1 MKKKLSLLIPALLIF
16 TLMISGCENIILV
29 PGRSSGAV
37 TENSSVSEPLSA
49 YPVTLNETEITKAP
63 EKIVSLTPAYTEILF
78 EMGYGDKI
86 VAVSD
91 YCDYPES
98 VKELP
103 KAASSANPDI
113 SAIKKLSPDL
123 VITAT
128 PIVTK
133 DKISLEAQGIKVLT
147 ITSPKT
153 IEEFENVYKFFGLAM
168 NGIFDG
174 ESVGEKAF
182 APIKKQLESIQKTD
196 KTFVYVTAANTPA
209 GKDTFENAILSL
221 FGTNIAESASG
232 YTFKAETLKDN
243 QPDLIFVSDTIGK
256 DMLTTNENY
265 SELKAVKDGKITVLT
280 NKYFERPSGRITE
293 LLAEIS
299 KAFPA
304 EKPETTSSKTD
315 SSDIAESTDSKEN
328 SDTEST
334 ESKTENASS
343 ATSE

>member
-1 MKKKLSLLIPALLIF
+1 MKKKILLLTLALLIL
-16 TLMISGCENIILV
+16 TLSISGCENIILV
-29 PGRSSGAV
+29 PGRLSGAV
-37 TENSSVSEPLSA
+37 TEEGSSNEQISA
-49 YPVTLNETEITKAP
+49 YPVTLNDTEITEAP

-86 VAVSD
+86 VAVSE

-113 SAIKKLSPDL
+113 TAIKKLSPDL
-123 VITAT
+123 IITAT

-133 DKISLEAQGIKVLT
+133 DKRSLEAEGIKVLT

-153 IEEFENVYKFFGLAM
+153 IDEFENVYKFFGLAM
-168 NGIFDG
+168 NGVFDG

-182 APIKKQLESIQKTD
+182 SPIKEQFDAIKKTG

-209 GKDTFENAILSL
+209 GGDTFESAILSL
-221 FGTNIAESASG
+221 FGTNIAENSNG
-232 YTFKAETLKDN
+232 YTYKPETLKDN
-243 QPDLIFVSDTIGK
+243 QPDLIFVSDTIGE
-256 DMLTTNENY
+256 DMLTSNDNY
-265 SELKAVKDGKITVLT
+265 SKLKAVKDGKITVLT

-293 LLAEIS
+293 LLTEIS

-304 EKPETTSSKTD
+304 EKKDTTSSKPD
-315 SSDIAESTDSKEN
+315 NTDSKE
-328 SDTEST
+328 SGDSKS
-334 ESKTENASS
+334 ESKASS
-343 ATSE
+343 SAASE

>member
-1 MKKKLSLLIPALLIF
+1 MKKRITAMVSVLTAIALTF
-16 TLMISGCENIILV
+16 GGCENIILV
-29 PGRSSGAV
+29 PGRSSGAIN
-37 TENSSVSEPLSA
+37 ENSTSSEPLSA
-49 YPVTLNETEITKAP
+49 YPLTLNDTKITKAP
-63 EKIVSLTPAYTEILF
+63 EKVVSLTPAYTEILF

-86 VAVSD
+86 AAVSD

-147 ITSPKT
+147 ITAPRT
-153 IEEFENVYKFFGLAM
+153 TEEFENVYKFFGLAF

-182 APIKKQLESIQKTD
+182 APIKKQLEAIEKTD
-196 KTFVYVTAANTPA
+196 KKFIYVTAANTPA
-209 GKDTFENAILSL
+209 GGDTFESAILSL

-232 YTFKAETLKDN
+232 YTYKAEELKDN
-243 QPDLIFVSDTIGK
+243 QPDIILVSDTIGE
-256 DMLTTNENY
+256 DMLTSNDNY
-265 SELKAVKDGKITVLT
+265 SGLKAVKDGKITVLQ

-293 LLAEIS
+293 LLTEIS
-299 KAFPA
+299 KAFGA
-304 EKPETTSSKTD
+304 DKSSDNESKTDSKTESSDSKNESKDTSSKT
-315 SSDIAESTDSKEN
+315 AE
-328 SDTEST
+328 
-334 ESKTENASS
+334 
-343 ATSE
+343 

>member
-1 MKKKLSLLIPALLIF
+1 MTKKIPLLILAMLIF
-16 TLMISGCENIILV
+16 TLTVSGCENIILV
-29 PGRSSGAV
+29 PGRSSGTV
-37 TENSSVSEPLSA
+37 TESSSVSEPLSA

-78 EMGYGDKI
+78 EMGYGNRI

-98 VKELP
+98 VKDLP

-153 IEEFENVYKFFGLAM
+153 IDDFENIYKFFGLAM

-182 APIKKQLESIQKTD
+182 APIKKQLESIKKSD

-232 YTFKAETLKDN
+232 YTFKAEKLKDN
-243 QPDLIFVSDTIGK
+243 QPDIIFVSDTIGK

-265 SELKAVKDGKITVLT
+265 SELKAVNDGKITVLK

-293 LLAEIS
+293 LLTEIA
-299 KAFPA
+299 KAFP
-304 EKPETTSSKTD
+304 EDKTD
-315 SSDIAESTDSKEN
+315 NNSKNESSEN
-328 SDTEST
+328 SGNSENSNNSEAVNDSES
-334 ESKTENASS
+334 ESSS
-343 ATSE
+343 Q